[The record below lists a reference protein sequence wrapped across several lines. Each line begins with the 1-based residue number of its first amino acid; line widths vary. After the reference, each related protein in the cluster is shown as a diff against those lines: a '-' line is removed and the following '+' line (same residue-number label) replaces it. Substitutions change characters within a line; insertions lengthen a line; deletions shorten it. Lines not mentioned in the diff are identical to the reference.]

1 MENTSQLGIASVPIQ
16 TWNEVYDEAQAFRKG
31 TIFPELDKPF
41 FVTVLDTEVN
51 KVVDNTEK
59 HSNSQES
66 MLLQIQQVG
75 FVLDDLRLYLD
86 THPED
91 KDGINLLKAMLK
103 RKKSLMREFATHFYP
118 LTPDCMADTY
128 ENNPD
133 EISYCWPE
141 GKIPWERSV

>member
-1 MENTSQLGIASVPIQ
+1 M
-16 TWNEVYDEAQAFRKG
+16 YDEAQAFHKG

-41 FVTVLDTEVN
+41 FITALDNEAGKGLKKETRQA
-51 KVVDNTEK
+51 NT
-59 HSNSQES
+59 QET

-91 KDGINLLKAMLK
+91 RDGITLLKAMLK
-103 RKKSLMREFATHFYP
+103 RKKTLMREFAIHFYP

-128 ENNPD
+128 ENNP
-133 EISYCWPE
+133 EEMSYCWPD